1 MSDVQRLTK
10 DIFFKSI
17 SNVAV
22 IFLGLA
28 TSVLL
33 NRYFGKNSYGLL
45 VLVFTVTGF
54 VSSFSGLGSLPTLNR
69 YIPAFTKSEKYDKH
83 SEVFHLIITGFIFQ
97 MLGLI
102 IFGIAIFFATDYIA
116 LTFFK
121 KEEMIPLLRIGVFY
135 FIGFCLVNFT
145 FQVFQGFQK
154 WKKESILSFIYP
166 LLYLIL
172 MLIFFFA
179 FKSNNLTSVLYCNIY
194 AAVTTITLALTSI
207 PKETIAPLFR
217 KISFHKIIE
226 NSKRIKTFGIPLLIN
241 EVNFFAVMWFDK
253 LILGKYRSTEE
264 ITYYYIAFAFVNAL
278 TILFKVLTTVLM
290 PYIATIEVTDYIMIQ
305 RKFRLIF
312 RWFMHLAIVVSLPT
326 FFLIKPLITLLYGS
340 DYAPAITAF
349 RLLLAVFILRALLNP
364 CGMFLV
370 NVFNKT
376 KHSAALGT
384 CLSVTTI
391 ALNLIF
397 IPKYGFIGA
406 AVANLIAYCFYLVI
420 FIGSLDFFRK
430 MTPFKDLIKVSIVIS
445 LILVANFLFVQIDF
459 NNIYFRSF
467 FCLLLYILLIK
478 VFNGIELKDIELVKE
493 ILKSLRL
500 RKPIYDSLR
509 SI

>member
-10 DIFFKSI
+10 DMFFKSI

-33 NRYFGKNSYGLL
+33 NRYFGKNNYGLL

-54 VSSFSGLGSLPTLNR
+54 VSTFSGLGSLPTLNR
-69 YIPAFTKSEKYDKH
+69 YIPAFMKSEKSDKY
-83 SEVFHLIITGFIFQ
+83 SETSHLIITGFVFQ

-102 IFGIAIFFATDYIA
+102 IFSIVVFLSTDYIA
-116 LTFFK
+116 LTFFR
-121 KEEMIPLLRIGVFY
+121 KEEMIPLLKIGVFY
-135 FIGFCLVNFT
+135 IIGFCLVNFT

-179 FKSNNLTSVLYCNIY
+179 FKSNNLTSVLYCNIF
-194 AAVTTITLALTSI
+194 AAATTITLGLTSLSREI
-207 PKETIAPLFR
+207 IGPLFR

-226 NSKRIKTFGIPLLIN
+226 NSKRIKTFGMPLLIN
-241 EVNFFAVMWFDK
+241 QVNFFAVMWFDK
-253 LILGKYRSTEE
+253 LILGRYRSTEE

-290 PYIATIEVTDYIMIQ
+290 PYIASIEVTDNIMIQ

-312 RWFMHLAIVVSLPT
+312 RWFMHLAVVVSLPT

-349 RLLLAVFILRALLNP
+349 RLLLVVFILRALLNP

-376 KHSAALGT
+376 KHSAALST
-384 CLSVTTI
+384 CLSVITI

-406 AVANLIAYCFYLVI
+406 AIANVIAYCVYLAI
-420 FIGSLDFFRK
+420 FLGFLNFIRK
-430 MTPFKDLIKVSIVIS
+430 MTPFKDLLKVSIVLS
-445 LILVANFLFVQIDF
+445 FFLVINLFFMQINF
-459 NNIYFRSF
+459 NNIYFRSVLYF
-467 FCLLLYILLIK
+467 LLYILLLKIFK
-478 VFNGIELKDIELVKE
+478 GIESKDIELAKE
-493 ILKSLRL
+493 ILKSLRF